1 MFKSVLVIIKNSK
14 GEFFLHRRR
23 KNKLLAPD
31 SYALGAAGKSKIGE
45 SAAAA
50 ATRELF
56 EETGIRAN
64 PHFLFQ
70 IPGRHLPIIYKVY
83 VFEILW
89 DKEISPSLKEW
100 SWSAWVNKNDI
111 KIYLSGKNTKR
122 NNLKDKQKIYI
133 DMLNAWDRYQKAL

>member
-1 MFKSVLVIIKNSK
+1 MFKSILVIIKNSK

-83 VFEILW
+83 VFINFYVFS
-89 DKEISPSLKEW
+89 I
-100 SWSAWVNKNDI
+100 
-111 KIYLSGKNTKR
+111 
-122 NNLKDKQKIYI
+122 
-133 DMLNAWDRYQKAL
+133 